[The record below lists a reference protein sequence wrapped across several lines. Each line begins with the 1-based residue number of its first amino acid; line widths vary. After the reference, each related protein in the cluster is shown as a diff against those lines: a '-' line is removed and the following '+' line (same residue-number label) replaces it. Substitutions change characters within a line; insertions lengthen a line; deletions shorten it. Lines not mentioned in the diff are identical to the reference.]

1 MLEIL
6 IAHWTLFSY
15 SSQIHVLIRWKKS
28 WDLTFKVFRDVFIV
42 LLLYFLLNFLD
53 YPLQSCSRKEDFTL
67 IKERQVPEH
76 QSPKLDVWKHPNPYV
91 KWTWTQS
98 FAVCQ
103 SLWEGRKS
111 AETQK
116 NRGDKK
122 AKFDPRCKMLRGKK
136 QSLWEEFLSRK
147 TWTSLPYKHL
157 GIRNSSPC
165 TVCCHEGWVTFAHLQ

>member
-1 MLEIL
+1 MYSLDERNPEISPSN
-6 IAHWTLFSY
+6 FFVM
-15 SSQIHVLIRWKKS
+15 SSLY
-28 WDLTFKVFRDVFIV
+28 
-42 LLLYFLLNFLD
+42 LLYFLLNFLD

-165 TVCCHEGWVTFAHLQ
+165 MLSWRLSHFSTPTIILKPFDGLWIARF